1 MARSKPCFAKINLV
15 IKRDEPILPFI
26 EAVLCLSWSMEY
38 WGPWYAYSLIL
49 LQGGQMN
56 QLDQWDHF
64 IPVAGSGRGFWL
76 ELGQLKFMVTKN
88 KTNRE
93 EKRQPTQEMSDEWFH
108 LSSWTKLSE
117 SNGPLNFHHI
127 GSDPITF
134 HLNWF
139 SLVMKWFQTSYSQA
153 LCESLNSHSFT

>member
-26 EAVLCLSWSMEY
+26 EAVLRLSWSMEY

-64 IPVAGSGRGFWL
+64 IPVAGAGRGFWL